1 MKICILTIGT
11 RGDVQ
16 PYIALGLGLKIAGHE
31 VTILTLD
38 EFKPLVN
45 QYGLLHDS
53 LRGDFLKAAQSAIG
67 QKGGN
72 PLRLIQQY
80 IEMAKDTLADEW
92 VGAQKADVLIYNPAA
107 IGGFHIAEKLNIPT
121 FAAFPAPLYSP
132 TRDFPSPFLPF
143 RNLGPLNK
151 LSHKFF
157 AKLGP
162 AMYRSPINQL
172 RKDVLDLPPAK
183 GENILRG
190 KPITKLYSYSEAVVP
205 RPTDW
210 DESSIVTGYWFLD
223 TPANWQPDPELIRF
237 LQEGSTPV
245 YIGFGSMSM
254 FMSGGKQKTEIALQA
269 LRLAG
274 QRGILATGGGG
285 LTADN
290 TSKDIFV
297 LDSVPHGWLFPKVA
311 AIIHHGGAGTT
322 GAALRAGKPQI
333 ICPFVGDQ
341 FFWGRRLADLNVA
354 PPPIPQIKLTAE
366 RLANAIEHAITNTN
380 LQQRASS
387 IGETIRAENGIEC
400 AVKHILSNVY

>member
-16 PYIALGLGLKIAGHE
+16 PYIALGLGLKTAGHE

-53 LRGDFLKAAQSAIG
+53 LRGDFLKAAQSAVG

-92 VGAQKADVLIYNPAA
+92 VSAQKADVLIYNPAA

-132 TRDFPSPFLPF
+132 TRDFPSPFFPF

-157 AKLGP
+157 AKMGP

-210 DESSIVTGYWFLD
+210 DESSVVTGYWFLD

-245 YIGFGSMSM
+245 YIGFGSM
-254 FMSGGKQKTEIALQA
+254 FMSGGKQRTEIALQA

-274 QRGILATGGGG
+274 QRGILATGWGG

-297 LDSVPHGWLFPKVA
+297 LDSVPHDWLFPKVA

-341 FFWGRRLADLNVA
+341 FFWGRRVAELNVA
-354 PPPIPQIKLTAE
+354 TSPISQIKLTAE
-366 RLANAIEHAITNTN
+366 RLANAIKHAITNTS

-400 AVKHILSNVY
+400 AVKHILSNAY

>member
-1 MKICILTIGT
+1 VKICILTIGT

-16 PYIALGLGLKIAGHE
+16 PYIALGLGLKAAGYE
-31 VTILTLD
+31 VTISTLD
-38 EFKPLVN
+38 EFKPLVH
-45 QYGLLHDS
+45 QYNLLHDS
-53 LRGDFLKAAQSAIG
+53 LRGDFLKAAQSAFG
-67 QKGGN
+67 QRGGN

-92 VGAQKADVLIYNPAA
+92 VSAQKADVLIYNPAA

-157 AKLGP
+157 AKMGP

-210 DESSIVTGYWFLD
+210 DESSVVTGYWFLD
-223 TPANWQPDPELIRF
+223 TPANWQADPELIRF

-245 YIGFGSMSM
+245 YIGFGSM
-254 FMSGGKQKTEIALQA
+254 FMGGGKQKTEIALQA

-274 QRGILATGGGG
+274 QRGILATGWGG

-290 TSKDIFV
+290 TSKDVFV
-297 LDSVPHGWLFPKVA
+297 LDSVPHDWLFPKVA

-341 FFWGRRLADLNVA
+341 FFWGHRVADLNVA
-354 PPPIPQIKLTAE
+354 PSPISQIKLTAE
-366 RLANAIEHAITNTN
+366 RLANAIKYAITNTN

-387 IGETIRAENGIEC
+387 AGETIRAENGIEC
-400 AVKHILSNVY
+400 AVKHILSNAY